1 MISNVDI
8 STCTSI
14 CAASSIYLHQ
24 HLKRVSR
31 SSRVA
36 SESLQQ
42 LTLAVNLRCIPYGPD
57 ERAISHSVR
66 LLQLSS
72 LTGRRKKQGAPEG
85 RMKSSPHAGA
95 AQAWIKKQVLRAAA
109 NAVQLGRRTSAPLVP
124 KLMLAHI
131 KSLTEPKGE
140 AAASKHAFNQ
150 KRE

>member
-1 MISNVDI
+1 ML
-8 STCTSI
+8 TSLP
-14 CAASSIYLHQ
+14 APASE
-24 HLKRVSR
+24 KVSR
-31 SSRVA
+31 STQVA
-36 SESLQQ
+36 SESLQR

-57 ERAISHSVR
+57 EHAISDSVR
-66 LLQLSS
+66 LLPLSR
-72 LTGRRKKQGAPEG
+72 LTGRRKEQGAPEG

-95 AQAWIKKQVLRAAA
+95 GSAGMDKKQVLRAAA

-124 KLMLAHI
+124 NLMLAHI

>member
-1 MISNVDI
+1 ML
-8 STCTSI
+8 TSLP
-14 CAASSIYLHQ
+14 APASVQRALPALHQ

-31 SSRVA
+31 STQVA
-36 SESLQQ
+36 SESLQR
-42 LTLAVNLRCIPYGPD
+42 LTLAVNLRRIPYGPD
-57 ERAISHSVR
+57 EHAISHSVR
-66 LLQLSS
+66 LLQLSG

-85 RMKSSPHAGA
+85 RMKSSPHAGSGMD
-95 AQAWIKKQVLRAAA
+95 KKQVLRAAA